1 MLHFRTEIRNTP
13 QEQTIKVY
21 VNDFSLDDGIKSML
35 ERIETVKLVEIQ
47 PSLSRNR
54 VEKNLTI
61 FSAEGADINELKTSI
76 DILLNSYFSVN

>member
-1 MLHFRTEIRNTP
+1 
-13 QEQTIKVY
+13 
-21 VNDFSLDDGIKSML
+21 ML

>member
-13 QEQTIKVY
+13 QEQIIKVY